1 MHELKMEQI
10 EYALGRLVQLV
21 ESREIKQTQLAHSSG
36 VNQSTISKILSRS
49 QDNGGDQYIPGD
61 DILKK
66 LFQALGLKLTDILNE
81 SDCLPDEIVGYLAT
95 PLTALN
101 QASDK
106 ELRQVV
112 DKIRSTAADKQFEPP
127 RFEIYW
133 PGDHTHPLLHAN
145 IPASQVYV
153 TDRSRAS
160 TYDFIVL
167 FCGAP
172 SYGVGQEN
180 EIATQAGVPAVR
192 LIPEKGMSRMMIGS
206 FIGAIDIEY
215 SGTLD
220 TGIAF
225 NAKDL
230 QAALQEIRKI
240 YFRRRAMDRGLNMDA
255 FGGRL
260 KRLIDDRCGGDYIQ
274 ISRDLGISLTYLHN
288 LMKEP
293 FAVSNPSARLLGRI
307 AVRLGERV
315 AYLLGESEESD
326 SVWIDT
332 NASWRQWIA
341 NTDGID
347 ARVALELRD
356 QWRNEYRSTRRS
368 RQNSAASFRASQ
380 KPMRE
385 MDWDKQYQKRTKNQ
399 GGKNATQG
407 KLI

>member
-1 MHELKMEQI
+1 MRELRMEQV

-21 ESREIKQTQLAHSSG
+21 ESREIKQTQLEQISG
-36 VNQSTISKILSRS
+36 VNQSTISKILSHS
-49 QDNGGDQYIPGD
+49 QDNGGDKYIPSEE
-61 DILKK
+61 ILKK

-81 SDCLPDEIVGYLAT
+81 SDCLPDEILGYLAT
-95 PLTALN
+95 PLTALS
-101 QASDK
+101 QVSDK

-112 DKIRSTAADKQFEPP
+112 DKIRSTASDRQFEPP

-133 PGDHTHPLLHAN
+133 PGDHTHPLQHAD

-167 FCGAP
+167 FCAAS

-180 EIATQAGVPAVR
+180 EIATQSGVPAIR
-192 LIPEKGMSRMMIGS
+192 LIPEQGISRMMIGS
-206 FIGAIDIEY
+206 FIDAIDIKY
-215 SGTLD
+215 SGTLE

-225 NAKDL
+225 SAKDL

-274 ISRDLGISLTYLHN
+274 FSSDLGISLAYLHN

-315 AYLLGESEESD
+315 AYLLGESEEND
-326 SVWIDT
+326 PVWIESNT
-332 NASWRQWIA
+332 SWRQWIDNA
-341 NTDGID
+341 AGIG
-347 ARVALELRD
+347 ARDALELRD
-356 QWRNEYRSTRRS
+356 QWRNDYRLARRS
-368 RQNSAASFRASQ
+368 QESSSASFRNSQ
-380 KPMRE
+380 IPMRE
-385 MDWDKQYQKRTKNQ
+385 IDWDKQYQKKTKNQ